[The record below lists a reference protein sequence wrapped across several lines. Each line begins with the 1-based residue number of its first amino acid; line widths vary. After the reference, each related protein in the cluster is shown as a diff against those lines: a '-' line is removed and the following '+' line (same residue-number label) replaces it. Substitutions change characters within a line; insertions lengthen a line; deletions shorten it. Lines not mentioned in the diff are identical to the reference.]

1 MENQES
7 LRHENISKLL
17 VKYSVPAILAMM
29 VTSLYNTV
37 DRAFIGS
44 MESVGALAISGLG
57 VTMPL
62 MTILGAFCVGIAVGG
77 STNVSIKLGEN
88 NREEAERVIG
98 STVALEFTVG
108 IVMTILSIFFLDKLL
123 YAFGASVDTIK
134 YAKEYM
140 SVIFMGA
147 WFNLPGFAL
156 NSCIRG
162 EGNPKLA
169 ARMMITACILSAIGI
184 VSNIILDPIFIFG
197 FNLGI
202 KGAAI
207 GTIISQLFI
216 CTWSTY
222 YFTLG
227 KSNLKLRLKYIKLD
241 KKLLKLIIA
250 IAMTPF
256 FMEMAAGSIHLVTNK
271 VLKIYGGDLSIGAMT
286 TVTSISLMFLMPIFG
301 LSQGMQTI
309 IAYNNGAKQPKRA
322 RKTLFLGILYGT
334 IILTIGFIVV
344 RLFPEV
350 FVGIF
355 TKDETLMNIAV
366 EGIKIN
372 LITLPIVGVSVL
384 GSVYFQSI
392 GEAKKSMFL
401 SLLRQV
407 VILIPVILIVPK
419 IYGLKGVWASQPIA
433 DFLAMFIVGLFL
445 FKEFKKDKLE
455 IQEIT
460 A

>member
-1 MENQES
+1 
-7 LRHENISKLL
+7 
-17 VKYSVPAILAMM
+17 
-29 VTSLYNTV
+29 
-37 DRAFIGS
+37 
-44 MESVGALAISGLG
+44 
-57 VTMPL
+57 
-62 MTILGAFCVGIAVGG
+62 
-77 STNVSIKLGEN
+77 
-88 NREEAERVIG
+88 
-98 STVALEFTVG
+98 
-108 IVMTILSIFFLDKLL
+108 
-123 YAFGASVDTIK
+123 
-134 YAKEYM
+134 
-140 SVIFMGA
+140 MGA

-169 ARMMITACILSAIGI
+169 ARMMITACIL
-184 VSNIILDPIFIFG
+184 NIILDPIFIFG

-309 IAYNNGAKQPKRA
+309 IAYNHGAKQPERG

>member
-44 MESVGALAISGLG
+44 MENVGALAISGLG

-62 MTILGAFCVGIAVGG
+62 MTILGACCVGIAVGG

-98 STVALEFTVG
+98 STVALELTVG

-169 ARMMITACILSAIGI
+169 ARMMITACIL
-184 VSNIILDPIFIFG
+184 NIILDPIFIFG

-256 FMEMAAGSIHLVTNK
+256 FMELAAGSIHLVTNK

-309 IAYNNGAKQPKRA
+309 IAYNHGAKQPERA

-355 TKDETLMNIAV
+355 TKDETLMKIAV